1 MEYFGEG
8 LYLIFFTLAANFA
21 YRVKG
26 RNLSRLLEENGHVHH
41 QIHNVMHAH
50 PQGGTW
56 TKYQQWMQE
65 TTT

>member
-21 YRVKG
+21 YWIRG
-26 RNLSRLLEENGHVHH
+26 RNLSRLLEESG
-41 QIHNVMHAH
+41 HAH

-56 TKYQQWMQE
+56 TEHQQWMKE
-65 TTT
+65 TT